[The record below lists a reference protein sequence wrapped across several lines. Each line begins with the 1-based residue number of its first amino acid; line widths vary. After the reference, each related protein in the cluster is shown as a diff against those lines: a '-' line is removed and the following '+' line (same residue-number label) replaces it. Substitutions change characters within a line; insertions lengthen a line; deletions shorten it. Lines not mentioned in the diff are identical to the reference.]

1 MFGFLKKKFPILSAE
16 SIRPVSV
23 HLSASDATA
32 FYKLYMVQVGFVDKD
47 EIGEHARSLAHEMR
61 QYEAFLK
68 SDIADFKNEIK
79 EAKRQIA
86 TFRKAQ
92 LKAVSPV
99 ELQGFASEIMDCEA
113 DISNAEVKLA
123 EFEADLNKFRED
135 KRAYLHDY
143 INKEIHG
150 HYWKAGLKD

>member
-1 MFGFLKKKFPILSAE
+1 MFGFFKKKFSVLSAE

-61 QYEAFLK
+61 QHEAFLK

-92 LKAVSPV
+92 LKAASPT
-99 ELQGFASEIMDCEA
+99 EQQSLASDILDCEA
-113 DISNAEVKLA
+113 DIANAEVKLA
-123 EFEADLNKFRED
+123 EFEADLNKFREN
-135 KRAYLHDY
+135 KRTYLHDY
-143 INKEIHG
+143 INKQIHG
-150 HYWKAGLKD
+150 HDWEAT